1 MKLLESTEKK
11 IDKDKNGEN
20 VSYLEII
27 EVILVHCNV
36 VNSDYQENLRVLH
49 TFIPN
54 GSFGKLLDISPK
66 SFIILKAF
74 NSEFHILKYG
84 SLIKILN
91 H

>member
-54 GSFGKLLDISPK
+54 GSFGKLLDISPQT
-66 SFIILKAF
+66 FIILKAF

>member
-27 EVILVHCNV
+27 EVILVQCNI
-36 VNSDYQENLRVLH
+36 VNNDYQQNSRVLH

-54 GSFGKLLDISPK
+54 RSFGKLLDISPK
-66 SFIILKAF
+66 SFIILKAC

-91 H
+91 R